1 MFHYFL
7 SLFSFH
13 FLLIFFHFLSVFFH
27 FLFIFLSFYFLS
39 FSFSFIFCLSFSFSF
54 FFLSGAQ
61 NLIFFCASISSRF
74 LLTVLMLKNQFLSP
88 SQEVPLWAP
97 LFLFCSFFS
106 PVFFLAFT
114 SWLPFGYSVKI
125 RLRVEKSGRRVGQ
138 VLPSYQNRQI
148 SALDETA
155 DAPQSGL
162 SSLLLS
168 CLCLSSFVFSSLF
181 LCLLPLSLSVSLS
194 LSPCD
199 VVCVCVLRHTE
210 KTWKKPVYTFKKRP
224 RLCRH
229 HAHTCF
235 NTCARGAGT
244 HGDVLNVHTGAGGHR
259 QFCLPKFA
267 HVWSSRASEVHQKTF
282 QSFPFSSLRIDSDRH
297 VTDSSN
303 HSLYLIRL
311 FSFSNLDGICGP
323 DGSISLPPL
332 SPQPRAPQQ
341 HTTHNT
347 QRLRQRHRD
356 RDKER
361 RQNQVLRTIH
371 TSDTFHDVLLK
382 MPLTFHNSFTFFLP
396 QRLYS
401 DINMDVIVNRQ

>member
-1 MFHYFL
+1 M
-7 SLFSFH
+7 
-13 FLLIFFHFLSVFFH
+13 
-27 FLFIFLSFYFLS
+27 
-39 FSFSFIFCLSFSFSF
+39 
-54 FFLSGAQ
+54 
-61 NLIFFCASISSRF
+61 
-74 LLTVLMLKNQFLSP
+74 
-88 SQEVPLWAP
+88 
-97 LFLFCSFFS
+97 
-106 PVFFLAFT
+106 
-114 SWLPFGYSVKI
+114 
-125 RLRVEKSGRRVGQ
+125 
-138 VLPSYQNRQI
+138 
-148 SALDETA
+148 
-155 DAPQSGL
+155 
-162 SSLLLS
+162 
-168 CLCLSSFVFSSLF
+168 
-181 LCLLPLSLSVSLS
+181 
-194 LSPCD
+194 
-199 VVCVCVLRHTE
+199 E
-210 KTWKKPVYTFKKRP
+210 KTRVYFQKSP

-267 HVWSSRASEVHQKTF
+267 HVWSSRASEVPQKTF

-311 FSFSNLDGICGP
+311 FSFSNLEGICGP

-332 SPQPRAPQQ
+332 SPQQ

-371 TSDTFHDVLLK
+371 TSDTFHDVLFK
-382 MPLTFHNSFTFFLP
+382 VPLTFHSSFTYFATTLVFKHKFGCYRESSMTP
-396 QRLYS
+396 QHSKWNCVGTKQATAHAHVQSRCTWLDFEHTKNS
-401 DINMDVIVNRQ
+401 NHSKKNATTNIEFESAN